1 MPTPVPAPAAELPE
15 SQRLRDVALLFLRLG
30 VAAFGGPAAH
40 IALMEDET
48 VTRRKWLSHEEF
60 LDLLGIANLLPGPSS
75 SEMAI
80 YLGFRR
86 AGWLGLVLGGVCF
99 VLPAALL
106 TGLIAWAYVRFGSL
120 PQATGMLYAIRPVI
134 VVVVVQALVRLGK
147 TALKTPLLGALAV
160 CAVLLSLFGVGPV
173 WALLLCGVLAMLAQ
187 QGRRWRQA
195 MVSFPFFAAPVAGV
209 AQVTLGSLFL
219 AFLKLGSVVFGSGY
233 VLLAFLRA
241 DLVVGLHWLT
251 EKQLLD
257 AVAVG
262 QVTPG
267 PVFTTATFI
276 GYLLAGPRGAAVAT
290 VGIFLPAF
298 VLVAV
303 TGPWISRL
311 RKSPL
316 ASAVLDG
323 VNAGS
328 LGLMAAVTFYLG
340 RTSFVD
346 ATTVLTAVAG
356 AVLLFRYR
364 VNSAWL
370 ILGAAIAGVLFGQA
384 HRP

>member
-1 MPTPVPAPAAELPE
+1 MPTPATAAVPPE
-15 SQRLRDVALLFLRLG
+15 SKRLRDVAFLFLRLG
-30 VAAFGGPAAH
+30 VTAFGGPAAH

-48 VTRRKWLSHEEF
+48 VTRRKWLSRDDF

-86 AGWLGLVLGGVCF
+86 AGWPGLILGGVCF

-106 TGLIAWAYVRFGSL
+106 TGLIAWVYLRFGSL

-134 VVVVVQALVRLGK
+134 VVIVVQALVRLGR

-160 CAVLLSLFGVGPV
+160 CAVLLSFFGIGPV
-173 WALLLCGVLAMLAQ
+173 WVLLCSGVLAALIQ
-187 QGRRWRQA
+187 QGRRRRQA
-195 MVSFPFFAAPVAGV
+195 MVSFPFYAVPVAAV
-209 AQVTLGSLFL
+209 TQVTLGSLFL
-219 AFLKLGSVVFGSGY
+219 VFFKLGSVVFGSGY

-241 DLVVGLHWLT
+241 DLVAKLHWLT

-262 QVTPG
+262 QITPG

-276 GYLLAGPRGAAVAT
+276 GYLLGGPRGATVAT
-290 VGIFLPAF
+290 VAIFLPAF
-298 VLVAV
+298 LLVAI
-303 TGPWISRL
+303 TGRWVSSL
-311 RKSPL
+311 RKSAL

-323 VNAGS
+323 VNGAS
-328 LGLMAAVTFYLG
+328 LGLMAAVTLYLA
-340 RTSFVD
+340 RTAFVD
-346 ATTVLTAVAG
+346 VATVLAATASV
-356 AVLLFRYR
+356 VLLFRYR
-364 VNSAWL
+364 IHSAWL
-370 ILGAAIAGVLFGQA
+370 ILGAAILGVLFG
-384 HRP
+384 HRS